1 MARYDLFP
9 NTGTEGFLLDVQA
22 DLLDHLKSRV
32 VVPLLPVDSTPAPIK
47 RLNPIFEIGG
57 RNYVMA
63 TQLLSAIPTLELT
76 RPHGNLSKHH
86 DQIVGALDM
95 LFQGF

>member
-1 MARYDLFP
+1 MARYDLFSSV
-9 NTGTEGFLLDVQA
+9 GAEGYLLDVQT
-22 DLLDHLKSRV
+22 DLLDHLKTRV
-32 VVPLLPVDSTPAPIK
+32 VIPLLPAGKTPPPIK

-57 RNYVMA
+57 QKYVLA
-63 TQLLSAIPTLELT
+63 TQLLSAVPVQELT
-76 RPHGNLSKHH
+76 RREHNLSRHH